1 MSQSHTYVAGALVTP
16 FGKFPETT
24 LRELATTATAGAL
37 ADAGAKPDDV
47 DAVFFANSAA
57 GALAGQHAI
66 RGQVALQDSGLLGA
80 PITNVENA
88 CASGS
93 TAFHL
98 ANAAIASGEAEIA
111 LAIGAEK
118 LTNPDKAKTL
128 AVFNAG
134 WDVERFGGVEAGRS
148 HSAFM
153 DVYAGMARE
162 YMDRTG
168 ATIEDFAAI
177 SVKSHRNGA
186 LNPNAQ
192 YRDPLTVEQVL
203 ASREIA
209 PPLHLLMCSP
219 IGDGAAALVLASEAG
234 LKRLRDADPVRV
246 LAAVLRSGARLE
258 ADADGE
264 TAPTIAAHEAYE
276 RAGVGPGDV
285 DVVEIHDAA
294 APAELIVTEE
304 LGLAA
309 PGEGPELLRS
319 GATSLGGRVPVNP
332 SGGLLSRGHPV
343 GATGC
348 AQLVE
353 LTDQLRGRCGPR
365 QVEGAEIALAENG
378 GGWLGGDPAAVTITI
393 LGRNGGRP

>member
-1 MSQSHTYVAGALVTP
+1 MSQPPTYVAGAHVIP
-16 FGKFPETT
+16 FGKFPETR
-24 LRELATTATAGAL
+24 LRDLAVAATAGAL

-57 GALAGQHAI
+57 GALDGQHAI
-66 RGQVALQDSGLLGA
+66 RGQVALQGSGLLGA

-98 ANAAIASGEAEIA
+98 AHAAIASGDAEIA

-118 LTNPDKAKTL
+118 LTNPDKAKTF

-134 WDVERFGGVEAGRS
+134 WDIERFGGSDGRS

-153 DVYAGMARE
+153 DVYAEMARE
-162 YMDRTG
+162 YMDRTD
-168 ATIEDFAAI
+168 ATVEDFAAI

-209 PPLHLLMCSP
+209 PPLRLLMCSP
-219 IGDGAAALVLASEAG
+219 IGDGAAALVLASADG
-234 LKRLRDADPVRV
+234 LKRLREADPVRV
-246 LAAVLRSGARLE
+246 LATVLRSGTRL
-258 ADADGE
+258 DPNADGE
-264 TAPTIAAHEAYE
+264 TAPTIAARAAYE

-304 LGLAA
+304 LGLAG

-319 GATSLGGRVPVNP
+319 GATSFGGRVPVNP

-393 LGRNGGRP
+393 LGGDRAAA